1 MKPKPAKH
9 PPKARPARAVKKK
22 PEGLNLSPQCLEAFK
37 LYKARDPRER
47 SDSEAFLMLLE
58 NSQVERLFDATTP
71 QDFFRGTEQQDQIT
85 PMSELEL
92 VRRGA
97 ETLKIPLEQLVRSGA
112 IFLAKREILTRS
124 KHLEG
129 GSQET
134 PRSGI
139 AGSADA
145 RMQEAFSF
153 LEQAGK
159 EVTPARLAKL
169 SRTNFNS
176 AQRWLGLNHPHL
188 LLAQPLRPRQ
198 ARPMRFKPATP
209 PAAAAAEPQ
218 ENPSPTAPPPSP
230 SPLSRA
236 AEPKKRK
243 AADAVAALPPAQ
255 PAITPTPI
263 AFEGLPLTGN
273 DSISLAY
280 GAVNERGSVFFSAEA
295 LGDHVRD
302 EALKAHQLD
311 PSGDGH
317 IELIFHQ
324 GHHLA
329 PVVWLMLLYPKH
341 KKFFERITSRIQ
353 RSVKKQ
359 GRRAP

>member
-1 MKPKPAKH
+1 MKPKLVKH
-9 PPKARPARAVKKK
+9 SPKTKSARAVKEK
-22 PEGLNLSPQCLEAFK
+22 PKGLDLSPECLEAFK
-37 LYKARDPRER
+37 LYKAREPRER
-47 SDSEAFLMLLE
+47 SDSEAFLTLLE
-58 NSQVERLFDATTP
+58 NARVERFFDATTP
-71 QDFFRGTEQQDQIT
+71 QDFFRGTEQQDHLE

-124 KHLEG
+124 KRLEG

-139 AGSADA
+139 AGSADN

-153 LEQAGK
+153 LQEAGK

-176 AQRWLGLNHPHL
+176 AQRWLGLNHPNL

-198 ARPMRFKPATP
+198 ARPMRFKPSTP
-209 PAAAAAEPQ
+209 PATAAAAQ

-230 SPLSRA
+230 SPLSKA

-243 AADAVAALPPAQ
+243 AADALPSAQ
-255 PAITPTPI
+255 PTATTPI
-263 AFEGLPLTGN
+263 VFEGLPLTGN
-273 DSISLAY
+273 DSIPKAY
-280 GAVNERGSVFFSAEA
+280 GAINERGSVFFSAEA
-295 LGDHVRD
+295 FGEETRD

-311 PSGDGH
+311 PSEVGY

-329 PVVWLMLLYPKH
+329 PVVWLMLLLPKH
-341 KKFFERITSRIQ
+341 KKFLGRITSRIQ
-353 RSVKKQ
+353 RSFKNQ
-359 GRRAP
+359 GH